1 MSSEDIRKV
10 RSIEDV
16 EKYLIP
22 CINVVYGRSYR
33 VVLRKV
39 VEVFKSSRCGA
50 SFYYLSKKEKVLNSY
65 DMLKRALNTLME
77 CGYIMCKEGK
87 SKTNRQRIDYYP
99 TPLGVVMNLILT
111 LLYPEESEIYKYLTT
126 HIVSDYIAEET
137 FFELIPYMFHITILK
152 ISPPPD
158 MIPSLAKG
166 WLTTEYAA
174 DLVAIKIATKVN
186 WRISPGVFLGIPLFR
201 ENLWERVEKLMYEQ
215 LNYLKDIKEHRVKEL
230 IEDLEKTYE
239 SIGLKLPEEVKD
251 SLHKSA
257 TYLYDTF
264 KLLCRSIETHGD
276 TLLET
281 YGRLRIPKIE
291 SY

>member
-1 MSSEDIRKV
+1 MSDEDIRSV
-10 RSIEDV
+10 ESIEDV
-16 EKYLIP
+16 EEYLTP

-33 VVLRKV
+33 VVLRKI
-39 VEVFKSSRCGA
+39 VEVFKSSGCGA

-77 CGYIMCKEGK
+77 CGYIMCKEGR
-87 SKTNRQRIDYYP
+87 SKTNRQKIDYYP

-111 LLYPEESEIYKYLTT
+111 LLHPEESDIYKYLTT
-126 HIVSDYIAEET
+126 HIVSNYIAEET

-158 MIPSLAKG
+158 RTPSLAKG

-174 DLVAIKIATKVN
+174 DLVAIKVATKVN
-186 WRISPGVFLGIPLFR
+186 WRIFPGVFLNIPIFR
-201 ENLWERVEKLMYEQ
+201 ENLWERVEKIMYEQ

-239 SIGLKLPEEVKD
+239 SISLKLPEEVKD
-251 SLHKSA
+251 SLHKSV
-257 TYLYDTF
+257 THLYDTF
-264 KLLCRSIETHGD
+264 KLLCKSIETHGD
-276 TLLET
+276 IRLET